1 MTMISK
7 AQTSNSMSIEQP
19 FRMFK
24 VVSTDQKR
32 ENIMF
37 RNNPIHFNA
46 KRKPNTLVF
55 MFTLI
60 QAQKNRLS
68 GLARKVFELVLYGLT
83 VINSSVQVV
92 LLSLRIIATYQFFLE
107 QVNSQDNIKNGGV
120 VVLNKKFRS
129 TISYDASRI
138 HHLLSQ
144 IGG

>member
-1 MTMISK
+1 MISK
-7 AQTSNSMSIEQP
+7 APTSSSMSIEQP
-19 FRMFK
+19 LRMFQ
-24 VVSTDQKR
+24 VMSTDQKR

-37 RNNPIHFNA
+37 RNNPVHFNT
-46 KRKPNTLVF
+46 KREPNTIAFVF
-55 MFTLI
+55 ALI
-60 QAQKNRLS
+60 QARKNRLS

-83 VINSSVQVV
+83 VINSSMQVV
-92 LLSLRIIATYQFFLE
+92 WLSLRIIATYQDFLE
-107 QVNSQDNIKNGGV
+107 QVNSQGNIKNGGV